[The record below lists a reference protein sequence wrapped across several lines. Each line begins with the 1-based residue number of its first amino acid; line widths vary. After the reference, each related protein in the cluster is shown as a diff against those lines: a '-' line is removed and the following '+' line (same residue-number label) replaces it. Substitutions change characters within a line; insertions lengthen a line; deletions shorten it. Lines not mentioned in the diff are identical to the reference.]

1 MIKDFKLF
9 LEENQDS
16 KFRVFCDMDGVLTNF
31 DKGFQQLNDEGLGP
45 EEYEQEH
52 GKNKIWPL
60 ISDQGS
66 AFWSN
71 LEWMP
76 DGKELWNYLQQYN
89 PTILSSPSREYS
101 SITGKMTWINS
112 NLGITQRKPVTRN
125 KDWDKDTRIILS
137 SYKYLFVIPGTACI
151 LIDDTPSKIE
161 KWTAAGG
168 IGILHTDA
176 NSSINTLSGI
186 LRNI

>member
-9 LEENQDS
+9 CEENLDN
-16 KFRVFCDMDGVLTNF
+16 KFRVFCDMDGVLTDFNN
-31 DKGFQQLNDEGLGP
+31 GFKKLNTEGLGP
-45 EEYEQEH
+45 KEYEQEY

-66 AFWSN
+66 LFWSN
-71 LEWMP
+71 LEWMS
-76 DGKELWNYLQQYN
+76 DGKELWNYLQQYT

-101 SITGKMTWINS
+101 SIIGKMTWINS

-125 KDWDKDTRIILS
+125 KDWDKDTKIILS
-137 SYKYLFVIPGTACI
+137 SHKHLFVIPGTVCI

-161 KWTAAGG
+161 KWESAGG
-168 IGILHTDA
+168 IGILHTNTVD
-176 NSSINTLSGI
+176 TLSRLNAI
-186 LRNI
+186 LDFQ